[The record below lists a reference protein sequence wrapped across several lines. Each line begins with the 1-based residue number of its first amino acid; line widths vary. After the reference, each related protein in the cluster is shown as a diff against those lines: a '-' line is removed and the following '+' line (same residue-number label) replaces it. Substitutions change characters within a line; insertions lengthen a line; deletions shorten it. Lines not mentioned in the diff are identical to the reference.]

1 MYCQMPVDAHGFSA
15 LGALHCNR
23 ATCTIGLS
31 FRCANE
37 KLEAPA
43 VAGTFQIATPYRG
56 IWPRRILR
64 SPMEAPGTDGVV
76 TVCEVFVIPLAF
88 IGGYQQQ
95 LDFALVE
102 LT

>member
-1 MYCQMPVDAHGFSA
+1 
-15 LGALHCNR
+15 
-23 ATCTIGLS
+23 
-31 FRCANE
+31 
-37 KLEAPA
+37 
-43 VAGTFQIATPYRG
+43 
-56 IWPRRILR
+56 
-64 SPMEAPGTDGVV
+64 MEAPGTDGVV